1 MKEYAQKIIDYLR
14 IEINTKPGDSLSD
27 LDEIAKIIQE
37 AVHAAQ
43 QSVQADG
50 ATPWACQC
58 DWVNDA
64 NNIQCVACGT
74 PRR

>member
-1 MKEYAQKIIDYLR
+1 MSITFDSKFVYIMGISGAYTHEEAKEI
-14 IEINTKPGDSLSD
+14 
-27 LDEIAKIIQE
+27 IAKLSE
-37 AVHAAQ
+37 VVNAAQ
-43 QSVQADG
+43 QSVQSDG
-50 ATPWACQC
+50 ATPWACEC